1 MSLQKYVKEVR
12 PRRNLTTK
20 LQFSEAYDIIPKSSG
35 EIDTLDIP
43 HDKES
48 LKGLFDEI
56 VTSSGMADPIAL
68 QASTPK
74 NVKVSRSVADDFHFT
89 INL

>member
-1 MSLQKYVKEVR
+1 MGE
-12 PRRNLTTK
+12 N
-20 LQFSEAYDIIPKSSG
+20 DIIPKSSG

-56 VTSSGMADPIAL
+56 VTSSGMQTL
-68 QASTPK
+68 L
-74 NVKVSRSVADDFHFT
+74 H
-89 INL
+89 

>member
-35 EIDTLDIP
+35 EIDTLDL
-43 HDKES
+43 S
-48 LKGLFDEI
+48 LI
-56 VTSSGMADPIAL
+56 HI
-68 QASTPK
+68 
-74 NVKVSRSVADDFHFT
+74 
-89 INL
+89 